1 MQPTTPTDHKKLLT
15 QVIQKQMVVLGP
27 DITLMKARNV
37 PGLIV
42 LPNGTVTQF
51 SGDPQE
57 VIHRLVDQFMQLSGL
72 IVKKTMEPLLDGYN
86 AQQPA
91 TEEK

>member
-1 MQPTTPTDHKKLLT
+1 MQPTTPTDYKNLLT

-37 PGLIV
+37 PGLTV
-42 LPNGTVTQF
+42 LDDGTVTQYV
-51 SGDPQE
+51 GDAQD
-57 VIHRLVDQFMQLSGL
+57 VIHKLVDQFMQLSGL
-72 IVKKTMEPLLDGYN
+72 IVKKTMEPLLDGFN
-86 AQQPA
+86 PTQPA